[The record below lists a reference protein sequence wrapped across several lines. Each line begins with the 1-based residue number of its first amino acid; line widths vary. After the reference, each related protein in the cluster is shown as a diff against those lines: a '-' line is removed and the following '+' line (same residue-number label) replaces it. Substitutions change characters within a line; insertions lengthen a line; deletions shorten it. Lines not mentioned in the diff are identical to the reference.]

1 MDNNSLTTINQC
13 HLFRGATHENL
24 ELLAS
29 ILRVRKFPKGEVIF
43 ADGDE
48 ADGFYIVGQGKVKI
62 YKLSPE
68 GKERILHVIQP
79 GNSFAEAAI
88 FDDGCYPAFA
98 ETLVSTE
105 LLFFPKREFF
115 ELLHLHTHLAI
126 NMIAG
131 LSRFL
136 RLFTVQIEDLTFR
149 DVPARLSRY
158 LLDINFEEGGVVVLP
173 ITKSQLA
180 SNLGT
185 TSETLSR
192 TFRKLADDEIIAVKG
207 KQITLL
213 DFDRLYALAESF
225 KES

>member
-1 MDNNSLTTINQC
+1 MDTNSLTLINQC

-48 ADGFYIVGQGKVKI
+48 ADGFFIVGQGKVKI

-115 ELLHLHTHLAI
+115 ELLHQHTQLAI

-158 LLDINFEEGGVVVLP
+158 LLDISVEGSELITLP

-213 DFDRLYALAESF
+213 DFDRLYAFAESF